1 MKLRDELYL
10 QGPLSPN
17 EPRDP
22 YERSVLNHA
31 EYGEDFLREQYFRNL
46 MVGTPRSLTVVEKL
60 AAAEDPGVAPR
71 VYAPAWERVSKQALP
86 WDAEILAAGR
96 AHTITAEA
104 ALHPGDR
111 SDPAELQ

>member
-1 MKLRDELYL
+1 MKLPDELYL
-10 QGPLSPN
+10 QGALTPLM
-17 EPRDP
+17 PRDP
-22 YERSVLNHA
+22 YARSVHNAA
-31 EYGEDFLREQYFRNL
+31 ELGKNPQRMQFFNDL
-46 MVGTPRSLTVVEKL
+46 MVGRPRPLTVAEQW
-60 AAAEDPGVAPR
+60 AAEEDSGVAPR
-71 VYAPAWERVSKQALP
+71 VYAPAWERVAKQALP

>member
-1 MKLRDELYL
+1 MKLSDDVYL
-10 QGPLSPN
+10 QGPLTPV

-31 EYGEDFLREQYFRNL
+31 EYGEDFQREQYFRNL
-46 MVGTPRSLTVVEKL
+46 MVGMPRRLTVVERW
-60 AAAEDPGVAPR
+60 AAEEDPGVAPR
-71 VYAPAWERVSKQALP
+71 VYAPAWERVSKPPLP

-96 AHTITAEA
+96 THTITAEA